1 MKVILMA
8 PTPPPYGGIA
18 AWTNRMLGLT
28 LPNDWTVELVDEKVS
43 LKRGNYSERRNL
55 FEELARSIRIWH
67 GLRRKLKDKNAKV
80 VHCCIP
86 ATPFAMLRKLVSAS
100 AKRSRLCRRDC
111 LSWLV
116 LTRIRISV
124 R

>member
-1 MKVILMA
+1 M
-8 PTPPPYGGIA
+8 
-18 AWTNRMLGLT
+18 
-28 LPNDWTVELVDEKVS
+28 DEKVS
-43 LKRGNYSERRNL
+43 LKRGNYSKRRNL
-55 FEELARSIRIWH
+55 FEALARSVRIWH

-86 ATPFAMLRKLVSAS
+86 ATPFAMLRELVSAS

-116 LTRIRISV
+116 QTRIRISV